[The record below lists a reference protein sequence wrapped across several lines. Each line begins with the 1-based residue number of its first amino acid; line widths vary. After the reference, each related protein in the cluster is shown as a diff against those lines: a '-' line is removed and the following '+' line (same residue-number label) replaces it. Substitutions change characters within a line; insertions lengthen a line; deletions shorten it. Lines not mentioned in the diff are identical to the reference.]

1 MCGICGYAG
10 FERNER
16 LLKRMTRVMTHRGPD
31 DEGFFY
37 HADVGL
43 GMRRLSI
50 IDVEGG
56 KQPIISENDR
66 ISIVFNGEIYNY
78 MALREKLIQLGH
90 TFSTKSDT
98 ETILHL
104 YEEYGTECV
113 QYLRGVFVFALYDK
127 NEKDLFIA
135 RDRLGV
141 KPLYYWMQNG
151 RLIFGTEIK
160 SILQNET
167 ISREPNFVSI
177 DAYLALRY
185 IPGPETM
192 LTGIYKFPSGHWMLW
207 KDGQS
212 VVEPYWTPEIH
223 KGPYRSNE
231 YYRDR
236 FFELLTESVK
246 MRLMSEVP
254 LGAYLS
260 GGLDSTAIVALM
272 SQMADQPVKTFSV
285 GFDWE
290 EDELPAARAVA
301 EEFGC
306 DHHEI
311 ICNVKDFELL
321 PKIMWH
327 LDEPIGDAIVVP
339 MYMLSKLAREHV
351 SVVLSGEGAD
361 ETMAGYLFHK
371 VMLFADR
378 YVRRAPKLIRNGI
391 SKTLINHIPLVL
403 LNKVFDYPGTLGDRG
418 RQKIL
423 DYLDLV
429 GCKRPDKEYYFL
441 ISLLDKRDK
450 NILYSTQMKHSLNS
464 CFLDDASDT
473 DINIDG
479 SYLDLILSLQ
489 YDNWLP
495 DDILMKQDKISM
507 ANSIEA
513 RVPFLD
519 HMLVEFLFQT
529 PPKLKLHGS
538 KNKILLRDVLSRLLP
553 GDFSQKKKKAF
564 YIPIEKYLSQGA
576 LSEMVNICLSQ
587 ESIRKRGYFNWDTVR
602 SLRQMSGSGDFL
614 YGKQVF
620 ALVALELWHRIY
632 IDNESGWL

>member
-10 FERNER
+10 FDQDER
-16 LLKRMTRVMTHRGPD
+16 LLKRMTRIMAHRGPD
-31 DEGFFY
+31 DEGFFHY
-37 HADVGL
+37 ADVGL

-50 IDVEGG
+50 IDVKGG
-56 KQPIISENDR
+56 KQPIISENGR
-66 ISIVFNGEIYNY
+66 ITIVFNGEIYNY
-78 MALREKLIQLGH
+78 IALREKLIKLGH
-90 TFSTKSDT
+90 RFSTKSDT

-113 QYLRGVFVFALYDK
+113 QYLRGIFVFAIYDK
-127 NEKDLFIA
+127 NEKNLFIA

-141 KPLYYWMQNG
+141 KPLYYWMKNG
-151 RLIFGTEIK
+151 KLVFGTEIK

-167 ISREPNFVSI
+167 ISREPNLVSI
-177 DAYLALRY
+177 DAYLTLRY

-207 KDGQS
+207 KDGQG
-212 VVEPYWTPEIH
+212 VIEPYWVPEIYG
-223 KGPYRSNE
+223 GPYRSND
-231 YYRDR
+231 YYQNR
-236 FFELLTESVK
+236 FSELLAESVK
-246 MRLMSEVP
+246 MRLMSDVP

-272 SQMADQPVKTFSV
+272 SQMVDQPVKTFSV

-301 EEFGC
+301 EQFGC

-311 ICNVKDFELL
+311 TCKPKDFELL

-339 MYMLSKLAREHV
+339 MYMLSKLAGEYV

-378 YVRRAPKLIRNGI
+378 YIRRAPKLIRNGI
-391 SKTLINHIPLVL
+391 GKPLINNIPSVL

-418 RQKIL
+418 RQKIM

-450 NILYSTQMKHSLNS
+450 IDLYSTKMQHILNNGCINS
-464 CFLDDASDT
+464 GSNHDFDT
-473 DINIDG
+473 HG
-479 SYLDLILSLQ
+479 SYLDLVLLLQ
-489 YDNWLP
+489 YKHWLP

-519 HMLVEFLFQT
+519 HILVEFLLQT

-538 KNKILLRDVLSRLLP
+538 MNKILLRDVLSKLLP

-576 LSEMVNICLSQ
+576 LSEMVNICTSQ
-587 ESIRKRGYFNWDTVR
+587 ESIRKRGYFNWDAVR
-602 SLRQMSGSGDFL
+602 RLGQMSGAGDFL